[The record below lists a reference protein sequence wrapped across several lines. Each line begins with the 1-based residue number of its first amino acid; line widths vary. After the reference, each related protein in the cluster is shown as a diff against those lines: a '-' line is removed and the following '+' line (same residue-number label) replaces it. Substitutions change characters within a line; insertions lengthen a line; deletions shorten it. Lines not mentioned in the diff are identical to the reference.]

1 MISEYIESNKI
12 DLNNMITDI
21 EVYLTGGGGGRLKDS
36 VLLQNSALSLSRS
49 LSGVCIS
56 MCAFSGS

>member
-1 MISEYIESNKI
+1 MISEYTKTKKI
-12 DLNNMITDI
+12 DLKKHTDI